1 MNSMSASVES
11 RIENIVGA
19 ADLRVVDEN
28 ASRFPEEEV
37 SHLADLPGV
46 RHTGGRLGGSLTLVL
61 KDGEKDEFG
70 RDRRLTVGARGAKID
85 PDDRF
90 MQTDLSS
97 GRLVAAPDEVVI
109 DPLTSRKLGASLGDT
124 LIVQRFGPPIE
135 LEVVGILERP
145 LLGAFQKP
153 RVELGLSTLMEAVGG
168 TRKIDVFSIIL
179 DDDVDSEAWLEQHA
193 DSVQLPLVLEPTER
207 IRSGFD
213 RQVSGARIAFVLAAV
228 IGFLACSV
236 IVATGMTTALAEQ
249 LRELAIA
256 RLIGAERRQLF
267 LSQIVLGLMISV
279 TGAMIGIPLGMSMA
293 WGLILWFSDFLPAG
307 IHPSWLAIGL
317 SLTGAIGA
325 GVLGSML
332 PAFLA
337 SRVSPMTALVTES
350 RPPRLRGVIR
360 CALLG
365 LGMICVQILLML
377 IPDTQIRF
385 WMYSFIGMPMLVGGF
400 FLLMPM
406 LCWTLIPVLGPLGER
421 MLRIPR
427 GLLRGG
433 LKTAPYRIG
442 LTAGAMMVGM
452 AILTSTWSHGLSIL
466 DSIVERVRFA
476 DGFIFKTTGLTDDEL
491 ARLSGLPG
499 VVAASP
505 VGYLPLRLGEDA
517 QLGVSTFAPKNV
529 ICVGF
534 EPESF
539 LELNRIEW
547 VQGTPEEAVPRLRD
561 GDAVLVAEQFLTA
574 RNLGVGDRIDLGPE
588 GRETSFEIV
597 GVVGA
602 AGLDV
607 ATQIFG
613 IRSLYMEHAVSC
625 VFMDYAAVGRHF
637 NTQEAYI
644 LQLVL
649 DENFDEDR
657 EAELAE
663 QVSTLAPGAAFN
675 SGRAI
680 KRIVM
685 QVGTTV
691 LGVSSTV
698 ALGSLL
704 LACFAVG
711 NIVAAGISAKRYEYG
726 VLRAMGGSRWLVAR
740 TIFGEVIVMSVL
752 ASLAGMVLGVYL
764 AEIGMS
770 MHRDLAGDELMF
782 ILPIPAMALGT
793 IVMIV
798 LALLAS
804 TPPVVSL
811 LRRSTRELISAGR

>member
-1 MNSMSASVES
+1 MNSMRASVES
-11 RIENIVGA
+11 RIDNIVGA
-19 ADLRVVDEN
+19 ADLRVIDEN
-28 ASRFPEEEV
+28 ASRFLEEDV
-37 SHLADLPGV
+37 SHLTDLPGV
-46 RHTGGRLGGSLTLVL
+46 KQTGARLGGSLTLTL

-85 PDDRF
+85 PENTF
-90 MQTDLSS
+90 LQTELSA

-109 DPLTSRKLGASLGDT
+109 DPLTSEKLTATIGDT

-135 LEVVGILERP
+135 LEVVGIQERP

-153 RVELGLSTLMEAVGG
+153 KVELALTTLMDAVGG
-168 TRKIDVFSIIL
+168 TRKIDVFSLIL
-179 DDDVDSEAWLEQHA
+179 EDEVDSELWLAQYGDE
-193 DSVQLPLVLEPTER
+193 VELPLVLEPTER

-213 RQVSGARIAFVLAAV
+213 RQVAGAHIAFVLAAV

-267 LSQIVLGLMISV
+267 LSQIILGFMISIS
-279 TGAMIGIPLGMSMA
+279 GALIGIPLGMAMA
-293 WGLILWFSDFLPAG
+293 WALILWFSDFLPAG
-307 IHPSWLAIGL
+307 IHPSWIAIGL
-317 SLTGAIGA
+317 SLAGAIGA
-325 GVLGSML
+325 GILGSML

-350 RPPRLRGVIR
+350 RPPRFRGVVK
-360 CALLG
+360 CALAG
-365 LGMICVQILLML
+365 LAMISVQILLML
-377 IPDTQIRF
+377 IPDTQARF
-385 WMYSFIGMPMLVGGF
+385 WLYSTIGMPMLVGGF

-406 LCWTLIPVLGPLGER
+406 LCWILVPVLGPLGEKI
-421 MLRIPR
+421 LRIPH
-427 GLLRGG
+427 GLLKGAI
-433 LKTAPYRIG
+433 KTAPYRLG
-442 LTAGAMMVGM
+442 LTAGALMVGM

-491 ARLSGLPG
+491 QRLSGLPG

-539 LELNRIEW
+539 LELNRIDW
-547 VQGTPEEAVPRLRD
+547 IQGTPEEAIPRLQD
-561 GDAVLVAEQFLTA
+561 GDAILVAEQFLTA
-574 RNLGVGDRIDLGPE
+574 RGLGVGERIDLGPE

-649 DENFDEDR
+649 AEDFDETR
-657 EAELAE
+657 ELELAE

-711 NIVAAGISAKRYEYG
+711 NIVAAGISAKKYEYG
-726 VLRAMGGSRWLVAR
+726 VLRAIGGSRWLVAR
-740 TIFGEVIVMSVL
+740 TIFGEVIVMGIL
-752 ASLAGMVLGVYL
+752 ASIAGIVLGIYL
-764 AEIGMS
+764 ADIGMS
-770 MHRDLAGDELMF
+770 LHRDLAGDELVF
-782 ILPIPAMALGT
+782 RLPLPAIVLGT
-793 IVMIV
+793 IVVIV

-804 TPPVVSL
+804 TPPVISL
-811 LRRSTRELISAGR
+811 LKKSTRELISAGR

>member
-1 MNSMSASVES
+1 MNSMRASVES
-11 RIENIVGA
+11 RIDNIVGA
-19 ADLRVVDEN
+19 ADLRVIDEN
-28 ASRFPEEEV
+28 ASRFPQEDV
-37 SHLADLPGV
+37 SHLTDLPGV
-46 RHTGGRLGGSLTLVL
+46 RQTGARLGGSLTLIL
-61 KDGEKDEFG
+61 KDGEKDEYD
-70 RDRRLTVGARGAKID
+70 RDRRLTVGARGAEID
-85 PDDRF
+85 PEGNF
-90 MQTDLSS
+90 MQTELSS

-109 DPLTSRKLGASLGDT
+109 DPLTSEKLAATIGDT

-135 LEVVGILERP
+135 LEVVGIQKRP

-153 RVELGLSTLMEAVGG
+153 RVELALTTLMDAVGG
-168 TRKIDVFSIIL
+168 TRKIDVFSLIL
-179 DDDVDSEAWLEQHA
+179 EDDVDSELWLEQYG
-193 DSVQLPLVLEPTER
+193 DEVELPLVLEPTER

-213 RQVSGARIAFVLAAV
+213 RQVAGAHIAFVLAAV

-267 LSQIVLGLMISV
+267 LSQIILGFMISIS
-279 TGAMIGIPLGMSMA
+279 GAMIGIPLGMAMA
-293 WGLILWFSDFLPAG
+293 WALILWFSDFLPAG
-307 IHPSWLAIGL
+307 IHPSWIAIGL
-317 SLTGAIGA
+317 SLVGAIGA
-325 GVLGSML
+325 GILGSML

-350 RPPRLRGVIR
+350 RPPRFRGVVK
-360 CALLG
+360 CALAG
-365 LGMICVQILLML
+365 LGMITVQILLML
-377 IPDTQIRF
+377 VPDTQIRF
-385 WMYSFIGMPMLVGGF
+385 WLYSTIGMPLLVGGF
-400 FLLMPM
+400 FLVMPM
-406 LCWTLIPVLGPLGER
+406 LCWILVPVLGPLGEKI
-421 MLRIPR
+421 LRIPH
-427 GLLRGG
+427 GLLKGAI
-433 LKTAPYRIG
+433 KTAPYRLG
-442 LTAGAMMVGM
+442 LTAGALMVGM

-491 ARLSGLPG
+491 QRLSGLPG

-539 LELNRIEW
+539 LELNRIDW
-547 VQGTPEEAVPRLRD
+547 IQGTPEEAIPRLQD
-561 GDAVLVAEQFLTA
+561 GDAILVAEQFLTA
-574 RNLGVGDRIDLGPE
+574 RGLGVGERIDLGPE

-649 DENFDEDR
+649 DEDFDQSR
-657 EAELAE
+657 ELELAE
-663 QVSTLAPGAAFN
+663 QVSKLAPGAAFN

-711 NIVAAGISAKRYEYG
+711 NIVAAGISAKKYEYG
-726 VLRAMGGSRWLVAR
+726 VLRAIGGSRWLVAR
-740 TIFGEVIVMSVL
+740 TIFGEVIVMGIL
-752 ASLAGMVLGVYL
+752 ASIAGIVLGIYL
-764 AEIGMS
+764 ADIGMS
-770 MHRDLAGDELMF
+770 LHRDLAGDELVF
-782 ILPIPAMALGT
+782 RLPLPAIVLGT
-793 IVMIV
+793 IVVIL
-798 LALLAS
+798 LAVLAS

-811 LRRSTRELISAGR
+811 LKRSTRELISTGR

>member
-1 MNSMSASVES
+1 MNSMRASVES
-11 RIENIVGA
+11 RIDNIVGA
-19 ADLRVVDEN
+19 ADLRVIDEN
-28 ASRFPEEEV
+28 ASRFLEEDV
-37 SHLADLPGV
+37 SHLTDLPGV
-46 RHTGGRLGGSLTLVL
+46 KQTGARLGGSLTLTL

-85 PDDRF
+85 PENTF
-90 MQTDLSS
+90 LQTELSA

-109 DPLTSRKLGASLGDT
+109 DPLTSEKLTATIGDT

-135 LEVVGILERP
+135 LEVVGIQERP

-153 RVELGLSTLMEAVGG
+153 KVELALTTLMDAVGG
-168 TRKIDVFSIIL
+168 TRKIDVFSLIL
-179 DDDVDSEAWLEQHA
+179 EDEVDSELWLAQYGDE
-193 DSVQLPLVLEPTER
+193 VELPLVLEPTER

-213 RQVSGARIAFVLAAV
+213 RQVAGAHIAFVLAAV

-267 LSQIVLGLMISV
+267 LSQIILGFMISIS
-279 TGAMIGIPLGMSMA
+279 GALIGIPLGMAMA
-293 WGLILWFSDFLPAG
+293 WALILWFSDFLPAG
-307 IHPSWLAIGL
+307 IHPSWIAIGL
-317 SLTGAIGA
+317 SLAGAIGA

-337 SRVSPMTALVTES
+337 SRVSPMTTLVTES
-350 RPPRLRGVIR
+350 RPPRFRGVVK
-360 CALLG
+360 CALAG
-365 LGMICVQILLML
+365 LAMISVQILLML
-377 IPDTQIRF
+377 IPDTQARF
-385 WMYSFIGMPMLVGGF
+385 WLYSTIGMPMMVGGF

-406 LCWTLIPVLGPLGER
+406 LCWILVPVLGPLGEKI
-421 MLRIPR
+421 LRIPH
-427 GLLRGG
+427 GLLKGAI
-433 LKTAPYRIG
+433 KTAPYRLG
-442 LTAGAMMVGM
+442 LTAGALMVGM

-491 ARLSGLPG
+491 LRLSGLPG
-499 VVAASP
+499 VVSASP

-539 LELNRIEW
+539 LELNRIDW
-547 VQGTPEEAVPRLRD
+547 IQGTPEEAIPRLQD
-561 GDAVLVAEQFLTA
+561 GDAILVAEQFLTA
-574 RNLGVGDRIDLGPE
+574 RGLGVGERIDLGPE

-649 DENFDEDR
+649 AEDFDETR
-657 EAELAE
+657 ELELAE

-711 NIVAAGISAKRYEYG
+711 NIVAAGISAKKYEYG
-726 VLRAMGGSRWLVAR
+726 VLRAIGGSRWLVAR
-740 TIFGEVIVMSVL
+740 TIFGEVIVMGIL
-752 ASLAGMVLGVYL
+752 ASIAGIVLGIYL
-764 AEIGMS
+764 ADIGMS
-770 MHRDLAGDELMF
+770 LHRDLAGDELVF
-782 ILPIPAMALGT
+782 RLPLPAIVLGT
-793 IVMIV
+793 IVVIV

-804 TPPVVSL
+804 TPPVISL
-811 LRRSTRELISAGR
+811 LKKSTRELISAGR

>member
-1 MNSMSASVES
+1 MNSMRASVES
-11 RIENIVGA
+11 RIDNIVGA
-19 ADLRVVDEN
+19 ADLRVIDEN
-28 ASRFPEEEV
+28 ASRFLEEDV
-37 SHLADLPGV
+37 SHLTDLPGV
-46 RHTGGRLGGSLTLVL
+46 KQTGARLGGSLTLTL

-85 PDDRF
+85 PENTF
-90 MQTDLSS
+90 LQTELSA

-109 DPLTSRKLGASLGDT
+109 DPLTSEKLTATIGDT

-135 LEVVGILERP
+135 LEVVGIQERP

-153 RVELGLSTLMEAVGG
+153 KVELALTTLMDAVGG
-168 TRKIDVFSIIL
+168 TRKIDVFSLIL
-179 DDDVDSEAWLEQHA
+179 EDEVDSELWLAQYGDE
-193 DSVQLPLVLEPTER
+193 VELPLVLEPTER

-213 RQVSGARIAFVLAAV
+213 RQVAGAHIAFVLAAV

-267 LSQIVLGLMISV
+267 LSQIILGFMISIS
-279 TGAMIGIPLGMSMA
+279 GALIGIPLGMAMA
-293 WGLILWFSDFLPAG
+293 WALILWFSDFLPAG
-307 IHPSWLAIGL
+307 IHPSWIAIGL
-317 SLTGAIGA
+317 SLAGAIGA

-350 RPPRLRGVIR
+350 RPPRFRGVVK
-360 CALLG
+360 CALAG
-365 LGMICVQILLML
+365 LAMISVQILLML
-377 IPDTQIRF
+377 IPDTQARF
-385 WMYSFIGMPMLVGGF
+385 WLYSTIGMPMLVGGF

-406 LCWTLIPVLGPLGER
+406 LCWILVPVLGPLGEKI
-421 MLRIPR
+421 LRIPH
-427 GLLRGG
+427 GLLKGAI
-433 LKTAPYRIG
+433 KTAPYRLG
-442 LTAGAMMVGM
+442 LTAGALMVGM

-491 ARLSGLPG
+491 QRLSGLPG

-539 LELNRIEW
+539 LELNRIDW
-547 VQGTPEEAVPRLRD
+547 IQGTPEEAIPRLQD
-561 GDAVLVAEQFLTA
+561 GDAILVAEQFLTA
-574 RNLGVGDRIDLGPE
+574 RGLGVGERIDLGPE

-649 DENFDEDR
+649 AEDFDETR
-657 EAELAE
+657 ELELAE

-711 NIVAAGISAKRYEYG
+711 NIVAAGISAKKYEYG
-726 VLRAMGGSRWLVAR
+726 VLRAIGGSRWLVAR
-740 TIFGEVIVMSVL
+740 TIFGEVIVMGIL
-752 ASLAGMVLGVYL
+752 ASIAGIVLGIYL
-764 AEIGMS
+764 ADIGMS
-770 MHRDLAGDELMF
+770 LHRDLAGDELVF
-782 ILPIPAMALGT
+782 RLPLPAIVLGT
-793 IVMIV
+793 IVVIV

-804 TPPVVSL
+804 TPPVISL
-811 LRRSTRELISAGR
+811 LKKSTRELISAGR

>member
-1 MNSMSASVES
+1 MNSMRASVES
-11 RIENIVGA
+11 RIDNIVGE

-28 ASRFPEEEV
+28 ASRFAKEDV
-37 SHLADLPGV
+37 VHLAELPGV
-46 RHTGGRLGGSLTLVL
+46 KQTGGRLGGSLTLTLEGGVR
-61 KDGEKDEFG
+61 DEFG
-70 RDRRLTVGARGAKID
+70 RDRRLTVGARGAEID
-85 PDDRF
+85 LEDDF
-90 MQTDLSS
+90 MQTELSA
-97 GRLVAAPDEVVI
+97 GRLVAAPNEVVI
-109 DPLTSRKLGASLGDT
+109 DPLTSEKLGASIGDT

-135 LEVVGILERP
+135 LEVVGIQKRP

-153 RVELGLSTLMEAVGG
+153 KIELALDTLMDAVGG
-168 TRKIDVFSIIL
+168 TRKIDVFSMIL
-179 DDDVDSEAWLEQHA
+179 EDDVDSEAWLERYA
-193 DSVQLPLVLEPTER
+193 DAVELPLVLEPTER

-213 RQVSGARIAFVLAAV
+213 RQVAGAQIAFVLAAM

-249 LRELAIA
+249 LRELAVA

-267 LSQIVLGLMISV
+267 LSQIILGLAISIS
-279 TGAMIGIPLGMSMA
+279 GASIGIPLGMAMA
-293 WGLILWFSDFLPAG
+293 WGLISWFSDFLPAG

-317 SLTGAIGA
+317 SLLGAIGA
-325 GVLGSML
+325 GILGSLL

-350 RPPRLRGVIR
+350 RPPRFHGVLK
-360 CALLG
+360 CAMAG
-365 LGMICVQILLML
+365 LGMIMVQILLML
-377 IPDTQIRF
+377 VPDSQIRF
-385 WMYSFIGMPMLVGGF
+385 WLYSTIGMPLLVGGF

-406 LCWTLIPVLGPLGER
+406 LCWMLVPILGPLGER
-421 MLRIPR
+421 TLRIPR
-427 GLLRGG
+427 GLLKGAI
-433 LKTAPYRIG
+433 KTAPYRLG
-442 LTAGAMMVGM
+442 LTAGALMVGM

-491 ARLSGLPG
+491 ERLSGLPG
-499 VVAASP
+499 VTAASP
-505 VGYLPLRLGEDA
+505 VGYLPLRLGDDA

-539 LELNRIEW
+539 LELNRIDWIE
-547 VQGTPEEAVPRLRD
+547 GTPEEAIPRLRD
-561 GDAVLVAEQFLTA
+561 GDAILVAEQFLTA
-574 RNLGVGDRIDLGPE
+574 RNLGVGDEISLGPE
-588 GRETSFEIV
+588 GREKSFEIV

-625 VFMDYAAVGRHF
+625 VFMDYEAVGRHF
-637 NTQEAYI
+637 NSTEAYI

-649 DENFDEDR
+649 EDDFDEISER
-657 EAELAE
+657 ALAE

-680 KRIVM
+680 KRIVV
-685 QVGTTV
+685 QVGNTV

-726 VLRAMGGSRWLVAR
+726 VLRAIGGSRWLVAR
-740 TIFGEVIVMSVL
+740 TIFGEVIVMGVL
-752 ASLAGMVLGVYL
+752 ASISGIILGIYL
-764 AEIGMS
+764 ADIGMNL
-770 MHRDLAGDELMF
+770 HRDLAGDELGF
-782 ILPIPAMALGT
+782 RLPLPAMAIGT
-793 IVMIV
+793 IVVIMLAV
-798 LALLAS
+798 LAS
-804 TPPVVSL
+804 VPPVVSL
-811 LRRSTRELISAGR
+811 LKRSTRELISAGR